1 MKKLYVSLFS
11 LAIAFG
17 ANAQSASMSVGKT
30 RSLAKP
36 SGLNQP
42 VSSPALLASGD
53 TIWEN
58 DFSNAS
64 DWDIANSIGNN
75 SDWVIGTDVP
85 AGDFPIE
92 GILSTSAANGY
103 ALFDS
108 DLYCTTGDDAT
119 VTMANPVD
127 LTGYAAVVVQFQQ
140 HYRNYQGATYLEV
153 STDGSAWTQFVLNG
167 SLAGN
172 AATSNPDF
180 AQVNISGVAGGQA
193 TVWLRFRYVGACD
206 YSWMVDDVAIV
217 EGADNDIQLVDL
229 WHGDFQ
235 NAWEYQEVPLAQA
248 QEVTIGAAS
257 LNQGGNSQTVVT
269 YNYDI
274 TLNGTSVNSGSFAA
288 NSPSLASSE
297 SDTTFYATG
306 FTPSALGQYMLMVS
320 VSSAETDGN
329 PANNE
334 GMSNFAITEFI
345 YAHDD
350 IDNIEFQISGGD
362 DVNASA
368 NEYKAGMYY
377 EVVADGTIHSVQ
389 AAFGVNT
396 TTTACFVEIFDAA
409 DLTTALV
416 TEVYDF
422 QPGDISSGASIVLVD
437 ILLDGGAGLAVT
449 AGTTYLISIGNTGA
463 GEQLWILASDGD
475 DDRGQLR
482 YGPFGAGGAVDWYTG
497 YTNSIVVRAN
507 FSPSVG
513 ISENQDLTAIE
524 MFPNPANDVLT
535 VKFNANESNDIRV
548 NVIGMDGKMVYSQ
561 SVNAFSGQFT
571 SRISLEGIA
580 NGLYSVQ
587 VISDNAT
594 YTQKVAVV
602 K

>member
-85 AGDFPIE
+85 AGDFPLA

-119 VTMANPVD
+119 VAMANPVD

-140 HYRNYQGATYLEV
+140 YYRNYQGATYLEV
-153 STDGSAWTQFVLNG
+153 STDGSVWTQFVLNG

-257 LNQGGNSQTVVT
+257 LNQGGNSQTVPDFPHKT
-269 YNYDI
+269 DR
-274 TLNGTSVNSGSFAA
+274 
-288 NSPSLASSE
+288 
-297 SDTTFYATG
+297 SDTRVG
-306 FTPSALGQYMLMVS
+306 
-320 VSSAETDGN
+320 SSL
-329 PANNE
+329 
-334 GMSNFAITEFI
+334 SR
-345 YAHDD
+345 
-350 IDNIEFQISGGD
+350 
-362 DVNASA
+362 
-368 NEYKAGMYY
+368 
-377 EVVADGTIHSVQ
+377 
-389 AAFGVNT
+389 
-396 TTTACFVEIFDAA
+396 
-409 DLTTALV
+409 
-416 TEVYDF
+416 
-422 QPGDISSGASIVLVD
+422 
-437 ILLDGGAGLAVT
+437 LLSFRT
-449 AGTTYLISIGNTGA
+449 
-463 GEQLWILASDGD
+463 
-475 DDRGQLR
+475 
-482 YGPFGAGGAVDWYTG
+482 
-497 YTNSIVVRAN
+497 
-507 FSPSVG
+507 
-513 ISENQDLTAIE
+513 
-524 MFPNPANDVLT
+524 
-535 VKFNANESNDIRV
+535 
-548 NVIGMDGKMVYSQ
+548 
-561 SVNAFSGQFT
+561 
-571 SRISLEGIA
+571 
-580 NGLYSVQ
+580 
-587 VISDNAT
+587 
-594 YTQKVAVV
+594 
-602 K
+602 